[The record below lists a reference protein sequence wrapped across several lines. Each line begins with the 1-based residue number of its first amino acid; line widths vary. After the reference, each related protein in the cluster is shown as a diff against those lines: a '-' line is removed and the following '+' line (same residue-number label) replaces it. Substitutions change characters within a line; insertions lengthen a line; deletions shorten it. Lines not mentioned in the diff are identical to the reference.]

1 MFLCRSVKHY
11 DPDTTEP
18 VICGLRTLEELLS
31 WKRSEAN
38 HFNVAT
44 VPLAPREPSLAGCK
58 CRTLVSHDMMGGYLD
73 DRYEAQCSKNKPKKS
88 LILYDALYLY

>member
-1 MFLCRSVKHY
+1 MGLPVKHY

-18 VICGLRTLEELLS
+18 VICGLQTLEELLS

-38 HFNVAT
+38 LFNEAT
-44 VPLAPREPSLAGCK
+44 VPLAPREPPLGSCK

-73 DRYEAQCSKNKPKKS
+73 DR
-88 LILYDALYLY
+88 